1 MTLLTEVGDSTRF
14 RTEAPF
20 ARWCGTA
27 PVATSSGEA
36 TAAPS
41 DTLDLAGN
49 RQVNSILHIVR
60 VTQARMHEPAKN
72 YLTRRNSDGKTPREA
87 RRCHKRQ
94 LANVIIRRMWNDAEC
109 LSRSTPSSRAAA

>member
-1 MTLLTEVGDSTRF
+1 VRYRPRRDILRRGHGSPKRH
-14 RTEAPF
+14 R
-20 ARWCGTA
+20 
-27 PVATSSGEA
+27 
-36 TAAPS
+36 
-41 DTLDLAGN
+41 LDLAGN
-49 RQVNSILHIVR
+49 RQVNSILHIVH